1 MTDETHEEHETVEAG
16 ASASPEALGYR
27 LREARERRGLS
38 LQDVA
43 SQLRLDVRLVEALES
58 GDEERLP
65 PAPFVSGYLRNYA
78 RLLDLPAEDLVG
90 QYAESGLGET
100 PPLVSTIGEG
110 QQVRSSDLRVRVV
123 TYLIVLALV
132 ALAGAW
138 WWTQRQG
145 IDLTLEDAEPP
156 AVVGEGGSLDLPVPA
171 GRPPEEAA
179 PAKEGAEPAQAPA
192 EEPEGEQGQSVA
204 EFLKERAAERERA
217 EAARAPE
224 PETVEPEEATAPEET
239 AEEAETAPA
248 EPAPAPA
255 GPAPEP
261 AETAPES
268 AAGPQ
273 AAVEPET
280 GAAAQPDEGEVK
292 LALEFEKECWTEV
305 TDATGRELI
314 YALVPAGSQRTVWG
328 EPPFDI
334 FLGYAPGVTV
344 RYRDEVFDH
353 TPFQRKDIARFQ
365 VGSAE
370 DAEPQAGTE

>member
-1 MTDETHEEHETVEAG
+1 M
-16 ASASPEALGYR
+16 
-27 LREARERRGLS
+27 
-38 LQDVA
+38 
-43 SQLRLDVRLVEALES
+43 
-58 GDEERLP
+58 
-65 PAPFVSGYLRNYA
+65 
-78 RLLDLPAEDLVG
+78 
-90 QYAESGLGET
+90 
-100 PPLVSTIGEG
+100 
-110 QQVRSSDLRVRVV
+110 RVRVV

-145 IDLTLEDAEPP
+145 IDLTLEDEEPP

-171 GRPPEEAA
+171 GRPPQEAAPEEEAA
-179 PAKEGAEPAQAPA
+179 AESAEEPA
-192 EEPEGEQGQSVA
+192 EEPEGERTQSVA

-224 PETVEPEEATAPEET
+224 PETVEPEGATALEAPAEET
-239 AEEAETAPA
+239 ETAPA
-248 EPAPAPA
+248 EPETAPA

-261 AETAPES
+261 AEMAPES

-273 AAVEPET
+273 PVVEQET
-280 GAAAQPDEGEVK
+280 GAAPQPDEGEVK
-292 LALEFEKECWTEV
+292 LALEFENECWTEV

-328 EPPFDI
+328 KPPFDI

-344 RYRDEVFDH
+344 HYRDEVFDH

-370 DAEPQAGTE
+370 DAEPRAGTE